1 MSWRGFVVESKSYMS
16 YDGLSPRQKVCFWLY
31 RFPRAFVRF
40 QWFGLTQRALDGWR
54 AVENFGRRI
63 TATRK

>member
-16 YDGLSPRQKVCFWLY
+16 YDGLSPRQKVWFWLY

-40 QWFGLTQRALDGWR
+40 QWFGLTTACTGRFAAWWSGVQRLLGSR
-54 AVENFGRRI
+54 Q
-63 TATRK
+63 